1 MIVNAESCFAD
12 FLSEA
17 PDRAEILDDVLMS
30 DSCLILSDDNLC
42 EDIMQIFRKHEKS
55 VIIITVMNTC

>member
-1 MIVNAESCFAD
+1 MIVNDESCSAD

-17 PDRAEILDDVLMS
+17 SDRAWILDDVLMS

-42 EDIMQIFRKHEKS
+42 EDIMQMFGTNMRKVPLS
-55 VIIITVMNTC
+55 